1 MNRLEIQVA
10 VAVTRLFVFTLFPLL
25 LAWIVIR
32 FDGTVSSRER
42 KLEVVL
48 IFLFA
53 ISVAGSGI
61 ANFFAHFF
69 LADMVASFIG
79 WDAGSPF
86 QLEVAFAN
94 LAIGVMGIVAVGRRD
109 GFREA
114 TVLAVT
120 IFSVGATIVHL
131 MDIVATAN
139 LAPGNSLQN
148 VINLARPALLIWALW
163 ADRRVEAEPEAEAG
177 TDEFDRWR
185 SPLLQ
190 ASGPL
195 TIVISMA
202 FGLGFAFDQAWLMT
216 LLGAAI
222 GLGIVVFTLAR
233 SPWHTIAWRKTD

>member
-1 MNRLEIQVA
+1 MA
-10 VAVTRLFVFTLFPLL
+10 VQATRLFIFTLFPLL
-25 LAWIVIR
+25 LAWIVNH
-32 FDGTVSSRER
+32 FDRTATSRER

-48 IFLFA
+48 IFLFT

-69 LADMVASFIG
+69 LSDIVAAFIG

-94 LAIGVMGIVAVGRRD
+94 LTLGVMGIVAAGRRD

-120 IFSVGATIVHL
+120 IFAVGATIVHL
-131 MDIVATAN
+131 MDMVATGN

-148 VINLARPALLIWALW
+148 VINLARPALLIWALL
-163 ADRRVEAEPEAEAG
+163 ADRRAEAG
-177 TDEFDRWR
+177 PDAETGTVEFDRWR

-190 ASGPL
+190 ASAPL
-195 TIVISMA
+195 TISISTA
-202 FGLGFAFDQAWLMT
+202 YGLGFALGQPWLLT

-222 GLGIVVFTLAR
+222 GIGIVVSALSR
-233 SPWHTIAWRKTD
+233 SPLHDLALRRPKTGDS